1 MTIFWILAAGL
12 AVLAL
17 VFALPPLL
25 RRADGAPDM
34 DSNTLNLGV
43 FRQQLAE
50 LDGDLA
56 LGKLD
61 QNRYDAARRDL
72 ERELVHDLE
81 PGAAARTQPEAK
93 NHRWAAAVLALA
105 IPALTVAL
113 YLNIGTLGIIPKLE
127 AAARATGGQPQ
138 AATGRA
144 TLPDGSPMP
153 PLETLAEQ
161 LAQRLEQKPDNPTG
175 WLMLARTWFSL
186 GDQDKGMAALE
197 RAFAVAP
204 SQPEVLVAL
213 AEGLAEANDNQ
224 LAGRPVELID
234 SVLAVEPANPS
245 GLWLRGM
252 AAFQAGDFRG
262 ALSRW
267 EPLMAVLDPSGRD
280 AEELSGIMELA
291 RDKAAEAAGQA
302 TAPAPPASAPV
313 AAPVSP
319 PMSAQAP
326 EPTPAQTPAPEP
338 VPVPTPPPAPV
349 ATAVQVAPTPA
360 QSPPPAQAPT
370 ARPAGLTVSVALD
383 PALAAQTAPDASV
396 FVYAKAVSGPPMP
409 LAAQR
414 IRVADLPVTLTLDD
428 SMAMMPQMRLSA
440 FPQVTVG
447 ARISRSGQ
455 AMPQR
460 GDLEGE
466 VSPVASNQA
475 ETVAVTI
482 GRVRP

>member
-25 RRADGAPDM
+25 RRTDGAPGL
-34 DSNTLNLGV
+34 DSNTLNLQV

-56 LGKLD
+56 LGRLD
-61 QNRYDAARRDL
+61 QDRYDAARRDL
-72 ERELVHDLE
+72 ERELAHDLD
-81 PGAAARTQPEAK
+81 PGVAAQTQPEAK
-93 NHRWAAAVLALA
+93 SHRWAAAVLALG

-113 YLNIGTLGIIPKLE
+113 YLNIGALGIIPKLE
-127 AAARATGGQPQ
+127 AAAQAPVGQPQ
-138 AATGRA
+138 AATGHA

-153 PLETLAEQ
+153 PLETLAKQ

-186 GDQDKGMAALE
+186 GDQDKGTAALE
-197 RAFAVAP
+197 RAYAVAP
-204 SQPEVLVAL
+204 REPGVLVAL
-213 AEGLAEANDNQ
+213 AEALAQANDNQ
-224 LAGRPVELID
+224 LAGRPVELLD
-234 SVLAVEPANPS
+234 TVLAVEPANPS

-267 EPLMAVLDPSGRD
+267 EPLMAVLDPNGRD

-291 RDKAAEAAGQA
+291 RGKAAAAAGPA
-302 TAPAPPASAPV
+302 TAPAPSAP
-313 AAPVSP
+313 APLSAPVSP

-326 EPTPAQTPAPEP
+326 GPAPVQAPAPEP
-338 VPVPTPPPAPV
+338 VPVPTAPAPV
-349 ATAVQVAPTPA
+349 ATAVQLAPTPA
-360 QSPPPAQAPT
+360 QAPPPAQAPAT
-370 ARPAGLTVSVALD
+370 RPAGLTVSVALD
-383 PALAAQTAPDASV
+383 PALVAQTAPDATV

-414 IRVADLPVTLTLDD
+414 IRVGELPVTLTLDD
-428 SMAMMPQMRLSA
+428 TMAMMPQMRLSA

-447 ARISRSGQ
+447 ARISRTGQ

-482 GRVRP
+482 ARVRP

>member
-1 MTIFWILAAGL
+1 M
-12 AVLAL
+12 
-17 VFALPPLL
+17 
-25 RRADGAPDM
+25 
-34 DSNTLNLGV
+34 
-43 FRQQLAE
+43 
-50 LDGDLA
+50 
-56 LGKLD
+56 
-61 QNRYDAARRDL
+61 
-72 ERELVHDLE
+72 
-81 PGAAARTQPEAK
+81 
-93 NHRWAAAVLALA
+93 
-105 IPALTVAL
+105 AL

-127 AAARATGGQPQ
+127 AAAQAPRGQPQ
-138 AATGRA
+138 AATGHA

-197 RAFAVAP
+197 RAYAVAP

-213 AEGLAEANDNQ
+213 AEALAEANDNQ
-224 LAGRPVELID
+224 LAGRPVELLD
-234 SVLAVEPANPS
+234 SVLAVEPDNPS

-267 EPLMAVLDPSGRD
+267 EPLMAVLDPNGRD
-280 AEELSGIMELA
+280 AEELTGIMELA
-291 RDKAAEAAGQA
+291 RGKAAEAAGPA
-302 TAPAPPASAPV
+302 TAPAPPAPAPV
-313 AAPVSP
+313 GPGVTRRCP
-319 PMSAQAP
+319 LQAP
-326 EPTPAQTPAPEP
+326 EPAPAQAPAPEP
-338 VPVPTPPPAPV
+338 VPVPTAPAPV
-349 ATAVQVAPTPA
+349 ATAVPAAPTPA
-360 QSPPPAQAPT
+360 QAPPQAPG
-370 ARPAGLTVSVALD
+370 PAGLTVSIALD
-383 PALAAQTAPDASV
+383 PALAAQTPPDATV

-414 IRVADLPVTLTLDD
+414 IRVAELPVTLTLDD
-428 SMAMMPQMRLSA
+428 TMAMMPQMRLSA

-447 ARISRSGQ
+447 ARISRTGQ

-466 VSPVASNQA
+466 VSPVASNEA

-482 GRVRP
+482 ARVRP

>member
-17 VFALPPLL
+17 VFVLPPLL
-25 RRADGAPDM
+25 RRADGAPDL
-34 DSNTLNLGV
+34 DHNALNLDV

-61 QNRYDAARRDL
+61 QDQYAAARRDL

-81 PGAAARTQPEAK
+81 PVAAVKAK
-93 NHRWAAAVLALA
+93 PQAGNQHWAALILALA
-105 IPALTVAL
+105 IPAAAVAL
-113 YLNIGTLGIIPKLE
+113 YLNIGALGIITKLE
-127 AAARATGGQPQ
+127 AAGVTPTAQTQD
-138 AATGRA
+138 AAGHA

-186 GDQDKGMAALE
+186 GDQGKGMAALE
-197 RAFAVAP
+197 RAYAVAP
-204 SQPEVLVAL
+204 RQPEVLLAYAEAL
-213 AEGLAEANDNQ
+213 AETNDNR
-224 LAGRPVELID
+224 LNGRPVELLD
-234 SVLAVEPANPS
+234 ALLAIEPDNLN

-252 AAFQAGDFRG
+252 AAFQGADFPG

-267 EPLMAVLDPSGRD
+267 EPLMAALDPAGPD
-280 AEELSGIMELA
+280 AQELTKFMEMA
-291 RDKAAEAAGQA
+291 HSKADLTGADGP
-302 TAPAPPASAPV
+302 TAS
-313 AAPVSP
+313 
-319 PMSAQAP
+319 Q
-326 EPTPAQTPAPEP
+326 P
-338 VPVPTPPPAPV
+338 VPMPAPAPV
-349 ATAVQVAPTPA
+349 ATAQTPQA
-360 QSPPPAQAPT
+360 VPQRPQAP
-370 ARPAGLTVSVALD
+370 AVKPSGLTVSVALD
-383 PALAAQTAPDASV
+383 PALAAQTTPDTTV
-396 FVYAKAVSGPPMP
+396 FIYAKAVSGPPMP

-414 IRVADLPVTLTLDD
+414 VRVADLPVTLTLDD
-428 SMAMMPQMRLSA
+428 TMAMMPQMHLSA

-455 AMPQR
+455 AIPQS

-466 VSPVASNQA
+466 VSPVASNQTA
-475 ETVAVTI
+475 LVAVTI

>member
-25 RRADGAPDM
+25 RRADGAAGLDR
-34 DSNTLNLGV
+34 NALNLDV

-61 QNRYDAARRDL
+61 QDRYEAARRDL
-72 ERELVHDLE
+72 ERELAHDLD
-81 PGAAARTQPEAK
+81 PIATARARPPAQTGAGNQP
-93 NHRWAAAVLALA
+93 WAALILALA
-105 IPALTVAL
+105 IPAAAVAL
-113 YLNIGTLGIIPKLE
+113 YLNIGALGIIPKLE
-127 AAARATGGQPQ
+127 AAGASPTTHAQ
-138 AATGRA
+138 AKDAAGHA

-175 WLMLARTWFSL
+175 WLMLARTWFTL
-186 GDQDKGMAALE
+186 GEQDKGMAAME
-197 RAFAVAP
+197 RAYKVAP
-204 SQPEVLVAL
+204 RQADVLLAYAEAL
-213 AEGLAEANDNQ
+213 AKANDNR
-224 LAGRPVELID
+224 LAGRPVGLLD
-234 SVLAVEPANPS
+234 TLLAVEPDNLN

-252 AAFQAGDFRG
+252 AAFQVADFPG
-262 ALSRW
+262 ALRRW
-267 EPLMAVLDPSGRD
+267 EPLMSALDPAGPD
-280 AEELSGIMELA
+280 AQELTGLMEKA
-291 RDKAAEAAGQA
+291 RGMVTATGVAGPVTARSVSAATTATSVPGPTA
-302 TAPAPPASAPV
+302 TASV
-313 AAPVSP
+313 
-319 PMSAQAP
+319 QAP
-326 EPTPAQTPAPEP
+326 AQP
-338 VPVPTPPPAPV
+338 
-349 ATAVQVAPTPA
+349 ATAA
-360 QSPPPAQAPT
+360 SPQQPQAP
-370 ARPAGLTVSVALD
+370 ADRPAGLTVSVALD
-383 PALAAQTAPDASV
+383 PALAAQTTPNTTV
-396 FVYAKAVSGPPMP
+396 FIYAKAVSGPPMP

-414 IRVADLPVTLTLDD
+414 VRVADLPATLTLDD

-455 AMPQR
+455 AMPQP
-460 GDLEGE
+460 GDYEGE

-475 ETVAVTI
+475 GTVAVTI